1 MTVIPPIISVDDHVI
16 EPPDLWRRR
25 LPAGLRELG
34 PRIVRAPY
42 EMVRTDRQ
50 PFRRAA
56 SGPET
61 DFWEYEGETNAIMS
75 VMACAGKTDDEIS
88 LGPIR
93 FDAMRPGCFDV
104 AARLADMDVNHVER
118 SLCFPT
124 YPRFCGQTFL
134 EAKDKHVAL
143 ACVRAYNDW
152 MVEEWAGESRGRL
165 IPLCIIPLWDP
176 VAAGD
181 EVRRN
186 AARGVRAVTFSELP
200 QELGLPSL
208 HDADRHWDP
217 FLAACDETATV
228 ICVHIGSSSR
238 TVRSS
243 ADAPG
248 AAGYALTAINSIMSL
263 TDWLLSGALVRFPG
277 VRLAFSES
285 QVGWMPYQIQRIDDV
300 WRHHRGRS
308 IAGVDHI
315 PEPPSTYVEGRV
327 FGCIVQDDFGIAVRG
342 GSLGAAQLTFE
353 SDYPHT
359 DSTWPDT
366 KAYAEHAL
374 ASYTQAEVDMVIRTN
389 AIRLFGLLETLDIP

>member
-134 EAKDKHVAL
+134 EAKAQRLAL

-152 MVEEWAGESRGRL
+152 MVRSGRARA
-165 IPLCIIPLWDP
+165 
-176 VAAGD
+176 AAGSSRCASSRCGIPSPP
-181 EVRRN
+181 VTRCAATRR
-186 AARGVRAVTFSELP
+186 AGCARSRSASCHRSSDCRACTMPAV
-200 QELGLPSL
+200 
-208 HDADRHWDP
+208 
-217 FLAACDETATV
+217 
-228 ICVHIGSSSR
+228 IGS
-238 TVRSS
+238 RSS
-243 ADAPG
+243 PRA
-248 AAGYALTAINSIMSL
+248 T
-263 TDWLLSGALVRFPG
+263 R
-277 VRLAFSES
+277 R
-285 QVGWMPYQIQRIDDV
+285 R
-300 WRHHRGRS
+300 R
-308 IAGVDHI
+308 
-315 PEPPSTYVEGRV
+315 
-327 FGCIVQDDFGIAVRG
+327 
-342 GSLGAAQLTFE
+342 
-353 SDYPHT
+353 
-359 DSTWPDT
+359 
-366 KAYAEHAL
+366 
-374 ASYTQAEVDMVIRTN
+374 
-389 AIRLFGLLETLDIP
+389 